1 MIDANVA
8 KPSSSK
14 MINNRTDTIALG
26 AVGVAYTLA
35 SFFYGGDSSIFLLF
49 SALTL
54 LTTLFVF
61 YFRFLSGHA
70 LGWSKL
76 HTALLIYS
84 LFLFSNIFTSQF
96 SENSIHMAWLFL
108 AMPMTLL
115 ICGKLDDTRWRQLLF
130 YLSITCSFSGLWGL
144 SEFFDSGKRA
154 SGPLIDPNTWA
165 SILNFFYFAVLS
177 FFLLPKHQHLQK
189 TQFSIISFIVLTTL
203 STAIFAAYSRV
214 GNVNFALAFIFIM
227 FISLFI
233 KQLRTRV
240 LLLCISA
247 CFSFSAVQLSSSTIE
262 ATGHNEGYILD
273 ASSLGWS
280 QRLSQWESG
289 IAQYKDYPVFGSGLG
304 TFRMLYPSYRG
315 IGDVNTAGNYVH
327 NDYIQLLAE
336 SGPISLIF
344 IISFL
349 IFLLVNLW
357 TLLKS
362 FFVEKKEEALEPII
376 LIVAM
381 GTVFVHALMNFTLY
395 SLPNQ
400 ILIGVT
406 LARLLMLTNRVRFI
420 QSDLKMPKL
429 TKFVSALIFVYILLV
444 NSLDFVSFDLVYKG
458 GHILTDRS
466 KPGSDLNIYNI
477 VSNINKVRP
486 NVSGNRFAMATFY
499 RKSFDKQESSNL
511 SARQSLSIVTALEY
525 QRGLELNPYH
535 YQVRMFF
542 AEFLVQN
549 PELMDLPGIYQTPEN
564 LYREG
569 LAIAPCYVER
579 YLNLA
584 NFLQQQ
590 GQADAAYRL
599 LLDQALPWAAMR
611 YDGYKEFRIDLHRQ
625 ILHGAILRQDAHTM
639 EKLLSLM

>member
-1 MIDANVA
+1 
-8 KPSSSK
+8 
-14 MINNRTDTIALG
+14 
-26 AVGVAYTLA
+26 
-35 SFFYGGDSSIFLLF
+35 
-49 SALTL
+49 
-54 LTTLFVF
+54 
-61 YFRFLSGHA
+61 
-70 LGWSKL
+70 
-76 HTALLIYS
+76 
-84 LFLFSNIFTSQF
+84 
-96 SENSIHMAWLFL
+96 
-108 AMPMTLL
+108 
-115 ICGKLDDTRWRQLLF
+115 
-130 YLSITCSFSGLWGL
+130 
-144 SEFFDSGKRA
+144 
-154 SGPLIDPNTWA
+154 
-165 SILNFFYFAVLS
+165 
-177 FFLLPKHQHLQK
+177 
-189 TQFSIISFIVLTTL
+189 
-203 STAIFAAYSRV
+203 
-214 GNVNFALAFIFIM
+214 
-227 FISLFI
+227 
-233 KQLRTRV
+233 
-240 LLLCISA
+240 
-247 CFSFSAVQLSSSTIE
+247 
-262 ATGHNEGYILD
+262 
-273 ASSLGWS
+273 
-280 QRLSQWESG
+280 
-289 IAQYKDYPVFGSGLG
+289 
-304 TFRMLYPSYRG
+304 
-315 IGDVNTAGNYVH
+315 
-327 NDYIQLLAE
+327 
-336 SGPISLIF
+336 
-344 IISFL
+344 
-349 IFLLVNLW
+349 
-357 TLLKS
+357 
-362 FFVEKKEEALEPII
+362 
-376 LIVAM
+376 
-381 GTVFVHALMNFTLY
+381 
-395 SLPNQ
+395 
-400 ILIGVT
+400 
-406 LARLLMLTNRVRFI
+406 
-420 QSDLKMPKL
+420 MPKL